1 MNFLIILIIAFQIGI
16 VACDESKVAEDQTD
30 PVQFT
35 LAEDDCCNEFCQ
47 CNCCSFV
54 SVCFGDVVMSV
65 YDDVHIF
72 RTDKLIKN
80 SCEFKKIPWQPPKH
94 FS

>member
-1 MNFLIILIIAFQIGI
+1 MKFLIILIFVFQISAI
-16 VACDESKVAEDQTD
+16 ACDERKIIEDKSD

-35 LAEDDCCNEFCQ
+35 LAEDNCCNEFCQ

-54 SVCFGDVVMSV
+54 TVCFGDIEMSV
-65 YDDVHIF
+65 YDDEDIF
-72 RTDKLIKN
+72 RANKLIKN
-80 SCEFKKIPWQPPKH
+80 SCDFKKIPWQPPKH